1 MRVILTM
8 LLMLAAAPAWSE
20 WEKVGETDALVA
32 YIDPATIRKTGH
44 LRRVWAMQDLKKK
57 QRNGEMSRRL
67 LREYDCEKERFKLLS
82 VSTHSGPMAT
92 KQTLVSTDEAGEW
105 RYIAPGTSA
114 AMGYRLICAP

>member
-1 MRVILTM
+1 MGGPPRGFVPVPGLRAGGGR
-8 LLMLAAAPAWSE
+8 LDS
-20 WEKVGETDALVA
+20 V
-32 YIDPATIRKTGH
+32 TGADDEG
-44 LRRVWAMQDLKKK
+44 VWAMQDLKKK